1 MYVPASAPQDTFSAL
16 VFWMPKSGV
25 HLWGE
30 EGPSERPRDI
40 LSRPPG
46 FWRLWDLCLP
56 WLEAGHS
63 QPCLIPRRFLPPFKL
78 LSADRGYLSSHI
90 CLPGLW
96 VLFLCPQH
104 SSFLFQRR
112 RSPKASSR
120 DWKRCGREQHF
131 RQMLATKTI
140 ALAIAYNTGSWA
152 QWLTSASSTCGRLRQ
167 ED

>member
-1 MYVPASAPQDTFSAL
+1 MPWCSGCRSLESICGERRVLLKDPGTFFHGLRVSGGCGIFAYLGLKLVTPNPASYP
-16 VFWMPKSGV
+16 GV
-25 HLWGE
+25 
-30 EGPSERPRDI
+30 
-40 LSRPPG
+40 
-46 FWRLWDLCLP
+46 
-56 WLEAGHS
+56 
-63 QPCLIPRRFLPPFKL
+63 FLPPFKL